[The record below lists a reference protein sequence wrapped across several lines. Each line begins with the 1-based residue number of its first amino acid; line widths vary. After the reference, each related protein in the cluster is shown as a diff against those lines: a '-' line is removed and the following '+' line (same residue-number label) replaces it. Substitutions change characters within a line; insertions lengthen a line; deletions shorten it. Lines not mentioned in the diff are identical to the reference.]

1 MLDYFVGVSTL
12 TYASYDK
19 TVFIPMTFLVFYF
32 IIKTFDNEM
41 SLCYN
46 ILKGGVNM
54 SFNHFIKIIIN
65 LATTKKFPEATGQ
78 IKNYVD
84 DLDRQTIIDIVKEI
98 GTIPECIEASS
109 SSEKLFS
116 KASDCILARCFS
128 ELGIPSIAVNERG
141 NSADIIARSIHGY
154 TLVADAKT
162 FRLSRTAKNQKDFK
176 IDTLSNWR
184 GSEHDFALLIA
195 PYFQYP
201 NTTSQIYS
209 SALDKQVCLL
219 SWEHLLFLLIN
230 DVTESDTL
238 SLEPIWNAPVRLAR
252 DTKIAYADRM
262 NCQFPYINQMVCD
275 RISIPIENFNEQ
287 LKICKE
293 IIRNRGNYELEYL
306 NTEKEAITTLT
317 RDEAINELLKSKKV
331 LERISTI
338 EKFVSSL

>member
-1 MLDYFVGVSTL
+1 MNFENFVR
-12 TYASYDK
+12 
-19 TVFIPMTFLVFYF
+19 
-32 IIKTFDNEM
+32 
-41 SLCYN
+41 
-46 ILKGGVNM
+46 
-54 SFNHFIKIIIN
+54 IIIE
-65 LATTKKFPEATGQ
+65 LSSTKKFAEATDQ
-78 IKNYVD
+78 IKDYVSG
-84 DLDRQTIIDIVKEI
+84 LDKQIFIEIVKQI

-128 ELGIPSIAVNERG
+128 ELGMPSIAVNERS

-184 GSEHDFALLIA
+184 GAEHDFALLVA

-201 NTTSQIYS
+201 NTVSQIYS

-219 SWEHLLFLLIN
+219 SWEHILFLLVN
-230 DVTESDTL
+230 NVMETDTL
-238 SLEPIWNAPVRLAR
+238 SLEAIWNAPVRLAR
-252 DTKIAYADRM
+252 DTRIAYADRM
-262 NCQFPYINQMVCD
+262 NCQFPYINQILCD
-275 RISIPIENFNEQ
+275 RISVSVENFNSQ
-287 LKICKE
+287 LDICKD
-293 IIRNRGNYELEYL
+293 IIRNRGNYELTYL
-306 NTEKEAITTLT
+306 NTKKEEITTLT
-317 RDEAINELLKSKKV
+317 RDEAIAELLKSKKV